1 MAIVN
6 SEMYGANVSP
16 SYLVVGVK
24 ADAVIDQGNLVVLDS
39 TGYAILADEAT
50 GLLPVGRAEES
61 DDATGLS
68 SGAKTIRCRLGAFK
82 FKNSTSSD
90 AIGVTELLKD
100 VYIVDG
106 KTVAKTSGSS
116 TRSVAGKVLAVESDG
131 VIVSI
136 GPR

>member
-6 SEMYGANVSP
+6 REQYGANTVP
-16 SYLVVGVK
+16 TFLVVGVK

-50 GLLPVGRAEES
+50 SLLPVGRAVES
-61 DDATGLS
+61 KDATGLS
-68 SGAKTIRCRLGAFK
+68 SGDLKIKCRLGAFK
-82 FKNSTSSD
+82 FKNSSAGD

-100 VYIVDG
+100 CYIVDG
-106 KTVAKTSGSS
+106 ETVAKTSGSS
-116 TRSVAGKVLAVESDG
+116 TRSVAGKVLAVETDG
-131 VIVSI
+131 VVVSI